1 MGSMKYAENL
11 VDMNIV
17 KTTGLGSGTEVNLRN
32 LV

>member
-1 MGSMKYAENL
+1 MAKKWENL